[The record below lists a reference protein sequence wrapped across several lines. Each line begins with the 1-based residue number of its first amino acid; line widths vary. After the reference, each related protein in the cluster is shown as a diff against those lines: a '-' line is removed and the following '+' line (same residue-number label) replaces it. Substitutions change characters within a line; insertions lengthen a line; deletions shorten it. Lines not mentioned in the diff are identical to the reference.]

1 MMSSSTPASAL
12 SQPTGRPT
20 RPNHGSGFGEFF
32 RYHGWLSPGVRLF
45 RSISFPAKAGWI
57 ALAFMVP
64 LVVLLYYTTSSNL
77 LQIDT
82 TRSERSGVR
91 YAQPLLELVPLAQ
104 SRRRAYATNAPDAAE
119 LQAQVK
125 TAFEAVAAQQAE
137 LGQALGTAKSYD
149 ALRQAHDALLQTP
162 TAANPDATFLAHSDY
177 VEAAMQLL
185 RAVADGSGL
194 TLDPEA
200 DTYHLQNIAL
210 VRGPRLAENMARLRG
225 MGSMAL
231 ANKDSKELGSL
242 RHDLMVKW
250 KAVYFYL
257 EEDVENSFVATVAAT
272 PEVAKLV
279 DMKSADEAAMA
290 FDKAIR
296 QQILGPQIEGDAASY
311 LALGNAA
318 VEKASQLNAKLLD
331 RLDAQLQARI
341 ERLQQTTWLKLGSV
355 ALFIA
360 LAGYLMLAF
369 YRVMMGGLREV
380 SGHLE
385 EITRGNL
392 TTSPTPWGNDE
403 AAQLMVTMGNM
414 QNSLRSIVGSVL
426 NGSQQ
431 VQVASEEI
439 AAASNNLSARTEEA
453 AASLEETAA
462 SMEQIA
468 STVKQTADTVN
479 GAMAI
484 VRENA
489 TVATRG
495 GEVMAQVVN
504 TMEGIQVSSNKI
516 GEIIGV
522 IDGIAFQTNI
532 LALNAAVEAARAG
545 EHGRGFAVVATEVR
559 ALAGRSA
566 AAAKEIKL
574 LIDASL
580 QRVEQGNRI
589 AAGAGI
595 TIREIVTNADKI
607 NGLMAEIFT
616 ATREQSAGVAQ
627 VGTAV
632 HELDRATQQNAALVE
647 ETSKA
652 SSALSEQAGQLAQE
666 VSFFK
671 LR

>member
-1 MMSSSTPASAL
+1 MISSSTPASAL
-12 SQPTGRPT
+12 PHTAGQPVR
-20 RPNHGSGFGEFF
+20 RDHGSGFGDFF

-45 RSISFPAKAGWI
+45 RSISFPAKAGWV

-64 LVVLLYYTTSSNL
+64 LAVLLWFVTSSVL
-77 LQIDT
+77 DQIDT
-82 TRSERSGVR
+82 TRSERDGVR
-91 YAQPLLELVPLAQ
+91 YARPVLELVPLAQ
-104 SRRRAYATNAPDAAE
+104 ARRRAYATNAPDAAE
-119 LQAQVK
+119 FQAKVK
-125 TAFEAVAAQQAE
+125 TAFDAVAAQHAE
-137 LGQALGTAKSYD
+137 LGPALGVAKSYA
-149 ALRQAHDALLQTP
+149 ALKQAHDALLQAP
-162 TAANPDATFLAHSDY
+162 TAANPDETFLAHSDY
-177 VEAAMQLL
+177 VKAIMLLL
-185 RAVADGSGL
+185 REVADGSQL

-200 DTYHLQNIAL
+200 DTFHLQNIAL
-210 VRGPRLAENMARLRG
+210 VRGPRMSENVARLRG
-225 MGSMAL
+225 MGVMAL
-231 ANKDSKELGSL
+231 ATKDSKELGTL
-242 RHDLMVKW
+242 RRDMMTKW
-250 KAVYFYL
+250 LAVQAYI
-257 EEDVENSFVATVAAT
+257 EEDVENSFAAVVT
-272 PEVAKLV
+272 ASPEVDKLV
-279 DMKSADEAAMA
+279 DMKGTVEAEVTFGRAV
-290 FDKAIR
+290 K
-296 QQILGPQIEGDAASY
+296 QQILGAQIEGDMASY

-318 VEKASQLNAKLLD
+318 VDTASQLNAKLLD
-331 RLDAQLQARI
+331 RLDSQLEARI
-341 ERLQQTTWLKLGSV
+341 ERLQHTMGLKLAMV
-355 ALFIA
+355 TFFIA

-380 SGHLE
+380 TGHLE

-392 TTSPTPWGNDE
+392 TTSPKPWGNDE
-403 AAQLMVTMGNM
+403 AAQLMVTMGDM
-414 QNSLRSIVGSVL
+414 QNSLRRIAGNVLQGS
-426 NGSQQ
+426 SQ

-439 AAASNNLSARTEEA
+439 AAASNDLSARTEQT

-495 GEVMAQVVN
+495 GEVMGQVVS
-504 TMEGIQVSSNKI
+504 TMEGIQASSNKI

-545 EHGRGFAVVATEVR
+545 EQGRGFAVVATEVR

-566 AAAKEIKL
+566 AAAKEIKS
-574 LIDASL
+574 LIGASIEK
-580 QRVEQGNRI
+580 VEQGNRI
-589 AAGAGI
+589 AADAGA

-607 NGLMAEIFT
+607 NELMTQIST

-632 HELDRATQQNAALVE
+632 HELDRSTQQNAALVE
-647 ETSKA
+647 ETSAA
-652 SSALSEQAGQLAQE
+652 SGALSEQANRLAQE

>member
-1 MMSSSTPASAL
+1 MQLDA
-12 SQPTGRPT
+12 
-20 RPNHGSGFGEFF
+20 GSGFGEFF

-45 RSISFPAKAGWI
+45 RSIGFPAKAAWV

-64 LVVLLYYTTSSNL
+64 LVVLLYFTSSSIL
-77 LQIDT
+77 QQIDT
-82 TRSERSGVR
+82 TNSERAGVR
-91 YAQPLLELVPLAQ
+91 YARVLQELIAHAQ
-104 SRRRAYATNAPDAAE
+104 NRRRAYATNTADAAE
-119 LQAQVK
+119 LQAKVK
-125 TAFEAVAAQQAE
+125 TSFEAVAAQQAE
-137 LGQALGTAKSYD
+137 LGKSMGTDKPYAALK
-149 ALRQAHDALLQTP
+149 QAHDALLQAP
-162 TAANPDATFLAHSDY
+162 TAANADADATFMAHSDY
-177 VEAAMQLL
+177 IKAGMALM
-185 RAVADGSGL
+185 RAVADGSQL

-200 DTYHLQNIAL
+200 DTFHLQNIAVL
-210 VRGPRLAENMARLRG
+210 RGPRMAENLARLRG
-225 MGSMAL
+225 MGAL
-231 ANKDSKELGSL
+231 ALATKDSRELGNF
-242 RHDLMVKW
+242 RHDLMVRW
-250 KAVYFYL
+250 SSVHDYI
-257 EEDVENSFVATVAAT
+257 EEDVENSFAAVIEAT
-272 PEVAKLV
+272 PEVDKLV
-279 DMKSADEAAMA
+279 DMKSADEAAVA
-290 FDKAIR
+290 FKKAVE
-296 QQILGPQIEGDAASY
+296 QQILGVQIEGDAASY
-311 LALGNAA
+311 LALANAA
-318 VEKASQLNAKLLD
+318 VDQANQLNGKLLE
-331 RLDAQLQARI
+331 RLDSQLQARI
-341 ERLQQTTWLKLGSV
+341 ERLQNTMWLKLAMAG
-355 ALFIA
+355 LFIA

-392 TTSPTPWGNDE
+392 TTSPTPWGKDE

-414 QNSLRSIVGSVL
+414 QSSLRSIVGVVL
-426 NGSQQ
+426 QGSRQ

-439 AAASNNLSARTEEA
+439 ASASNDLSIRTEEA

-484 VRENA
+484 VRDNA
-489 TVATRG
+489 AAATRG
-495 GEVMAQVVN
+495 GAVMGQVVS

-522 IDGIAFQTNI
+522 IDAIAFQTNI

-545 EHGRGFAVVATEVR
+545 EQGRGFAVVATEVR

-574 LIDASL
+574 LIGASIE
-580 QRVEQGNRI
+580 QVEQGNRI
-589 AAGAGI
+589 AADAGT
-595 TIREIVTNADKI
+595 TIRDIVTNADKI

-652 SSALSEQAGQLAQE
+652 SGALSEQAGQLAQE